1 MRIGIT
7 QRVVEVPHYQE
18 RRDSLDQRWAH
29 VIIQLG
35 GFPVPLSNG
44 VGDVAGYLAALD
56 LAGVILSG
64 GNDISCLEGTRDT
77 APERDE
83 FEGKLVD
90 TCLASGIALLGVCRG
105 MQVLNLH
112 FGGRLRRV
120 EGHVASHHAV
130 RLQGRPHEVNSFHSW
145 GMEACDLSPELLAT
159 ATAEDGTVEAF
170 VHPSLAC
177 RGVMWHPEREPE
189 LRPWDDDLFRRL
201 FCAERRTS

>member
-44 VGDVAGYLAALD
+44 VAGYLAALD

-105 MQVLNLH
+105 MQVAEPP
-112 FGGRLRRV
+112 FRGPSATGGRPRRQPSRSTASGTAARCQQLSQLGDGGLRS
-120 EGHVASHHAV
+120 VA
-130 RLQGRPHEVNSFHSW
+130 
-145 GMEACDLSPELLAT
+145 
-159 ATAEDGTVEAF
+159 
-170 VHPSLAC
+170 
-177 RGVMWHPEREPE
+177 
-189 LRPWDDDLFRRL
+189 
-201 FCAERRTS
+201 